1 MICWGLIEGGFG
13 ELQIVASLFGVESY
27 MLVLL
32 HNVIVQ
38 SIGFTNM
45 EVIWKQQYLNVVH
58 VHHEQYNKQ

>member
-1 MICWGLIEGGFG
+1 MLGGAVGF
-13 ELQIVASLFGVESY
+13 LFGVESY

-38 SIGFTNM
+38 SIRFTNM
-45 EVIWKQQYLNVVH
+45 DVNWADEYLNVVH

>member
-1 MICWGLIEGGFG
+1 MLVGVVG
-13 ELQIVASLFGVESY
+13 SLFGVESY

-45 EVIWKQQYLNVVH
+45 EVIWEQQYLNVVH

>member
-1 MICWGLIEGGFG
+1 MLGGVVG
-13 ELQIVASLFGVESY
+13 SRFGVESY

-38 SIGFTNM
+38 STGFTNM
-45 EVIWKQQYLNVVH
+45 DVIWVQQYLNVVH

>member
-1 MICWGLIEGGFG
+1 MLG
-13 ELQIVASLFGVESY
+13 EVAGSLFGVESY

-38 SIGFTNM
+38 STRFTNM
-45 EVIWKQQYLNVVH
+45 DVIWADEYLNVVH

>member
-1 MICWGLIEGGFG
+1 MLVGVVG
-13 ELQIVASLFGVESY
+13 SLFGVESY

-45 EVIWKQQYLNVVH
+45 EVIWEQQYLSVVH

>member
-1 MICWGLIEGGFG
+1 MLGGVVGF
-13 ELQIVASLFGVESY
+13 LFGVESY

-45 EVIWKQQYLNVVH
+45 DVIWTDGYLNVVH
-58 VHHEQYNKQ
+58 VHYVQFNKQ

>member
-1 MICWGLIEGGFG
+1 MLGGVVVF
-13 ELQIVASLFGVESY
+13 LFGVESY

-38 SIGFTNM
+38 STRFTNM

>member
-1 MICWGLIEGGFG
+1 MLGG
-13 ELQIVASLFGVESY
+13 VAGSLFGVESY

-32 HNVIVQ
+32 YSLIVQ

-45 EVIWKQQYLNVVH
+45 EVIWAQQYLSVVH

>member
-1 MICWGLIEGGFG
+1 MLVGVVG
-13 ELQIVASLFGVESY
+13 SLVGVESY

-45 EVIWKQQYLNVVH
+45 DVIWVQQYLNVAH

>member
-1 MICWGLIEGGFG
+1 MLE
-13 ELQIVASLFGVESY
+13 EVAGSLFGVESY

>member
-1 MICWGLIEGGFG
+1 MLGGAAG
-13 ELQIVASLFGVESY
+13 SLFGVESY

-32 HNVIVQ
+32 HIVVVQ

-45 EVIWKQQYLNVVH
+45 DVIWTQQYLSVVH